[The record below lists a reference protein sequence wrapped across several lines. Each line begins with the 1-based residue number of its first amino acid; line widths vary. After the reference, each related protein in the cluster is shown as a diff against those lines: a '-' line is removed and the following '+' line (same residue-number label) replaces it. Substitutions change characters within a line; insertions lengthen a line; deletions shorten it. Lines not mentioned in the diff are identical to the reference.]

1 LDNTSFF
8 FLLVSFGEFQQK
20 NYVNMWGHYGSRII
34 RALSRALNETSGL
47 TINILWWYKPS
58 FYGGLCPIRFSKE
71 LGFGGSVFVL

>member
-1 LDNTSFF
+1 
-8 FLLVSFGEFQQK
+8 
-20 NYVNMWGHYGSRII
+20 MWGHYGSRII

-47 TINILWWYKPS
+47 TINILWWYKPF